1 MNVLWRLI
9 FASTVVLITLVA
21 TTVNAILDI
30 IWKIMDSI
38 VQVSASFNHL
48 LQDFDLFNLFT
59 RC

>member
-9 FASTVVLITLVA
+9 FASTVVLTTLVA

-38 VQVSASFNHL
+38 VQVSASFN
-48 LQDFDLFNLFT
+48 N
-59 RC
+59 